1 MIHTVKGISIV
12 NEAEIDECQR
22 VDNQIHSCYYY
33 TEQIVLRLIKKNK
46 VLF

>member
-1 MIHTVKGISIV
+1 MIHTVKSFGIV
-12 NEAEIDECQR
+12 NEAEIDERQR

-33 TEQIVLRLIKKNK
+33 IEQIVLRLIKKNK